1 MICLS
6 ESYLDSS
13 VDSGNNN
20 PYIKDNKLV
29 RTDHPGNVK
38 RGGVCVYFKE
48 SLLVSCLPNL
58 ILKECLIFEVS
69 INNKTSCVI

>member
-13 VDSGNNN
+13 VSSDNNSLH
-20 PYIKDNKLV
+20 IKDYKIL
-29 RTDHPGNVK
+29 RADQPRNVK

-48 SLLVSCLPNL
+48 SRFWSGFYRGFWSASKATMKMLPPNNL
-58 ILKECLIFEVS
+58 F
-69 INNKTSCVI
+69 KT